1 MQEFLGSQVMQ
12 SRERSHKIEDRSVD
26 KGIKQQRDNCYRTKV
41 FVSLSGN
48 PTKRMKK
55 LQAKDTLEFFNEVMV
70 EQPLA
75 PLPDPLGLFAWF
87 VERRAMPFSNWV
99 PS

>member
-1 MQEFLGSQVMQ
+1 
-12 SRERSHKIEDRSVD
+12 
-26 KGIKQQRDNCYRTKV
+26 
-41 FVSLSGN
+41 
-48 PTKRMKK
+48 MKK